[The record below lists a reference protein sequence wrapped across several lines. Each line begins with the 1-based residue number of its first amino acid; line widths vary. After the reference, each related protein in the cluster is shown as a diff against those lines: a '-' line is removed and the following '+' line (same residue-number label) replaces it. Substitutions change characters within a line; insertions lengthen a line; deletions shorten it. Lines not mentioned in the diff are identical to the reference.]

1 MIKQS
6 TKHAESAV
14 THIANL
20 LAATAHGH
28 LAEAA
33 EGEDS
38 AANEGAVDAEDLL
51 LRSLLADR
59 HLEGVVG
66 GATKAAAERRVLFGM
81 SELFFLG
88 TLVEV
93 KLRQCLATQPFL
105 EATLPLLGDL
115 HLVDRAEVTIH
126 CT

>member
-1 MIKQS
+1 M
-6 TKHAESAV
+6 

-20 LAATAHGH
+20 LATTAHGH

-33 EGEDS
+33 AGEGS
-38 AANEGAVDAEDLL
+38 AANEGAVDAENLL
-51 LRSLLADR
+51 LRSLLGDR

-88 TLVEV
+88 TRVEI
-93 KLRQCLATQPFL
+93 KFRQCLATQPFL
-105 EATLPLLGDL
+105 EATLPLLSDL
-115 HLVDRAEVTIH
+115 HLVDRTEVTFH
-126 CT
+126 CE